1 MSLRSY
7 RGHGNQIL
15 KDPQVTIS
23 KIFQRIPGVRF
34 PLKQP
39 PLHESA
45 FTGIEAAI
53 VLIAFITVAS
63 VFTYSMLGA
72 GLFTTQASQKV
83 ANAGVQGVASN
94 VLVVGDI
101 YGLASDTSLGIDTIE
116 FGVTL
121 STGGTP
127 VDFRGSQ
134 MIISTEGLLE
144 SLKYTTGVAGAG
156 EWNVSGTSER
166 ALSDNQV
173 WTIDAKPTNTIQPR
187 TQFTLEVKPPGGA
200 SFSIRRTVPQGLDPV
215 NILY

>member
-1 MSLRSY
+1 M
-7 RGHGNQIL
+7 
-15 KDPQVTIS
+15 
-23 KIFQRIPGVRF
+23 
-34 PLKQP
+34 KQP
-39 PLHESA
+39 YPHDDA

-63 VFTYSMLGA
+63 VFTYIMLGTGFFA
-72 GLFTTQASQKV
+72 TQTSQKV
-83 ANAGVQGVASN
+83 ASAGVQGAASN
-94 VLVVGDI
+94 ILVVGDI
-101 YGLASDTSLGIDTIE
+101 YGLASDPSLGIDTVR

-121 STGGTP
+121 SKGGTP

-144 SLKYTTGVAGAG
+144 TLAYTAGVAGDG
-156 EWNVSGTSER
+156 QWDVSGSNENV
-166 ALSDNQV
+166 LSDNQI
-173 WTIDAKPTNTIQPR
+173 WTVDAKPSVKIPPR

>member
-1 MSLRSY
+1 M
-7 RGHGNQIL
+7 
-15 KDPQVTIS
+15 
-23 KIFQRIPGVRF
+23 
-34 PLKQP
+34 KQP
-39 PLHESA
+39 PLHEDA

-63 VFTYSMLGA
+63 VFTYIMLGA
-72 GLFTTQASQKV
+72 GLFTTQVSQKV

-101 YGLASDTSLGIDTIE
+101 YGLASDTSLGIDTVE

-144 SLKYTTGVAGAG
+144 SLKYTAGVAGAG
-156 EWNVSGTSER
+156 EWNVSGTNKM

-173 WTIDAKPTNTIQPR
+173 WTIDAKPTNKIKPR

-215 NILY
+215 NIMY